1 MPPWRNWQTRT
12 FEVRVV
18 YPWGF
23 ESPPSH
29 QKASRFLTCLFF
41 YEQKWWNGRH
51 AGFRHQFLV
60 SEGSSPFFCITWK
73 TAWILENPVFMRFFV
88 FAACQILSNTNR
100 YLHLLAIR
108 KSAKSLQ
115 ALQGKSAWIAFEMT
129 RIAPWMCWQAFLRNG
144 IMLLGIVSVY
154 AGTDTQRLY
163 TFCKKLC
170 TTLWHKAFGRTYC
183 EGVWLRGSRGE
194 LTLWR
199 TNEKIYCS

>member
-1 MPPWRNWQTRT
+1 MTICQERGNIFKQSASRSFTSEISGLRKQYGMRGWRNWQTRT

-73 TAWILENPVFMRFFV
+73 PHEYWKIRCSCGFLYLRLVKYYRILTDI
-88 FAACQILSNTNR
+88 CTYLLSE
-100 YLHLLAIR
+100 
-108 KSAKSLQ
+108 SLQ
-115 ALQGKSAWIAFEMT
+115 KVCKLYRAN
-129 RIAPWMCWQAFLRNG
+129 LRESPLKWHESPHG
-144 IMLLGIVSVY
+144 CV
-154 AGTDTQRLY
+154 DRL
-163 TFCKKLC
+163 FC
-170 TTLWHKAFGRTYC
+170 GM
-183 EGVWLRGSRGE
+183 V
-194 LTLWR
+194 
-199 TNEKIYCS
+199 